1 MGNNLANVWVKLF
14 GSWKDF
20 ASLEDLVMRSI
31 SDDEFEEQPEDS
43 PRRLRLVQV
52 GTRRAGLGNGAG
64 GSVASRLR
72 RRAGA
77 DVVLARAH
85 LLEAA
90 DRGVIEAIYGSGQ
103 SATQVARVLG
113 VPARKMCDR
122 VRAVVKRLRSR
133 ECTLVDTMGPKWGTT
148 RRGVAV
154 ACFVHGL
161 SIRRASERLGITF
174 YAARQ
179 HYAAVRA
186 ILDAAA

>member
-1 MGNNLANVWVKLF
+1 
-14 GSWKDF
+14 
-20 ASLEDLVMRSI
+20 MRSI
-31 SDDEFEEQPEDS
+31 SDDEFQEQPEDS
-43 PRRLRLVQV
+43 PMRLRLVQLG
-52 GTRRAGLGNGAG
+52 GTRGAVLGNGAG
-64 GSVASRLR
+64 GSAASRLR

-103 SATQVARVLG
+103 SATQVAQVLG
-113 VPARKMCDR
+113 VPARKVR
-122 VRAVVKRLRSR
+122 GQVRAVVKRLRSR

-174 YAARQ
+174 HAARQ

-186 ILDAAA
+186 ILDVAA